1 MAHLHVSTAQR
12 SAPLD
17 RPADVRGEATA
28 SRRVDDLWVSDLHD
42 DPTCLGLEL
51 PVGAERGGRDELRV
65 LSLTSD
71 VTTEPGMAARTWH
84 DEVGL

>member
-12 SAPLD
+12 SVPLD
-17 RPADVRGEATA
+17 RPADAGREPTA
-28 SRRVDDLWVSDLHD
+28 SQRVDDLWVSDLHD
-42 DPTCLGLEL
+42 DPTCFGLE
-51 PVGAERGGRDELRV
+51 PPFGAETEGRDELRD